1 MGDLASL
8 EVLYLHG
15 NDLTGPVPSELGN
28 LTALTNLW
36 LKDNMLIG
44 QIPRELG
51 DLPALER
58 VRISGNDFTGCMP
71 AGLLED
77 EDTGRTSDAEVYELP
92 TCDSEY
98 GS

>member
-1 MGDLASL
+1 M
-8 EVLYLHG
+8 
-15 NDLTGPVPSELGN
+15 GN

-58 VRISGNDFTGCMP
+58 VRISGNEFTGCMP
-71 AGLLED
+71 AGLLDD
-77 EDTGRTSDAEVYELP
+77 EVTGRTSDAEVYELP
-92 TCDSEY
+92 TCDSED